1 MKFLVDTNVISE
13 IRKGQRGHAKV
24 MAWWDSIPVSELFI
38 SVLTL
43 GEIHL
48 GILKIKRRDMT
59 QAENLRVWLEGLR
72 RIFASRLVA
81 VGPRVAMTW
90 AEIQTARTFPLID
103 SLIAATAIAN
113 NFTLVTRTTKDMS
126 DLGVKLLNP
135 FKD

>member
-1 MKFLVDTNVISE
+1 MV
-13 IRKGQRGHAKV
+13 
-24 MAWWDSIPVSELFI
+24 WWDSIPVSELFI

-48 GILKIKRRDMT
+48 GILKIKRRDET
-59 QAENLRVWLEGLR
+59 QAENLRVWLEGLS

-81 VGPRVAMTW
+81 VDQRAVMTW
-90 AEIQTARTFPLID
+90 AEIQTARTLPLID

-113 NFTLVTRTTKDMS
+113 NFTLVTRNTRDMS

-135 FKD
+135 FQD